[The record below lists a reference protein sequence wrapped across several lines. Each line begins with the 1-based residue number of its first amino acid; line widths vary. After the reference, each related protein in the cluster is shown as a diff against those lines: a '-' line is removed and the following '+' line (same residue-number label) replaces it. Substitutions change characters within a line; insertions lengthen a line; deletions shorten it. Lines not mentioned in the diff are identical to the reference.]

1 MITYVNSKNS
11 AKYNR
16 LFSKA
21 TQALNEAG
29 ELKLT
34 YVEVPLEE
42 GNYETGLYYVKDAN

>member
-1 MITYVNSKNS
+1 MITYVNSQNS

-21 TQALNEAG
+21 TKALSDAG

-42 GNYETGLYYVKDAN
+42 SQFGE